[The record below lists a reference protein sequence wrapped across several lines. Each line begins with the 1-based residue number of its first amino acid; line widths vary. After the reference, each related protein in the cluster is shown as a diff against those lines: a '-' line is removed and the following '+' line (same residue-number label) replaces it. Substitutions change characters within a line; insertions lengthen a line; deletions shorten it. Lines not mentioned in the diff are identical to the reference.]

1 MSTAG
6 ALVTFSVT
14 WWLIFFMALPF
25 GISPD
30 DAPVPGS
37 DAGAPAR
44 PRLWLKALITTVLAI
59 LATLGIA
66 WLINSGLID
75 LRPTRL

>member
-30 DAPVPGS
+30 DSPVPGS
-37 DAGAPAR
+37 DVAAPAR
-44 PRLWLKALITTVLAI
+44 PRLLLKALITTVLAI